1 MAAERLLSRPF
12 VLCFAAN
19 LAQGL
24 SFSLFLHFPGF
35 LNRLGA
41 SEVEIGLISGVAG
54 VAAILAR
61 PPIGPSMDRRGRR
74 RVILLGGMLNVVA
87 CAGYLA
93 VSGIGPL
100 VYGLRIVHGLGVAL
114 LFTALFTYGAD
125 WVPASRRTQGLALFG
140 VSGMLPISLGA
151 VLGDVILARADYGAL
166 FEAAAALALLSFLLS
181 LPLRDRPRDPSG
193 REPSRG
199 FLAALAQRDLLPLWW
214 VGGLFAV
221 ALASVFVF
229 FKRYVEETGIGTVG
243 DFFSAYAGTA
253 IALRLGLGWL
263 PDRVGPKRVL
273 YPALLALVLA
283 FLLLAWAERP
293 GQVLVAGVLF
303 GFGHGFT
310 FPILFGIVVT
320 RAGEADRGSA
330 MAIFTALFDAG
341 VVVGGPL
348 FGAAVTWGGFSA
360 LYLAAAAAVSGGLGV
375 FALWDRGR

>member
-1 MAAERLLSRPF
+1 MPEARLLTRPF

-41 SEVEIGLISGVAG
+41 SEVEIGLISGIAG
-54 VAAILAR
+54 MAAILAR

-74 RVILLGGMLNVVA
+74 GVILLGGLLNVVA

-93 VSGIGPL
+93 VTGIGPL
-100 VYGLRIVHGLGVAL
+100 VYGLRIVQGLGVAM

-125 WVPASRRTQGLALFG
+125 WVPASRRTQGLAIFG

-151 VLGDVILARADYGAL
+151 VLGDWILARASYAEL
-166 FEAAAALALLSFLLS
+166 FEAATGLALLSFLLS
-181 LPLRDRPRDPSG
+181 LPLRDRPRDPRG

-199 FLAALAQRDLLPLWW
+199 FLAALSQPDLLPLWW
-214 VGGLFAV
+214 VGGIFAI

-253 IALRLGLGWL
+253 IALRLFLGWL

-273 YPALLALVLA
+273 FPALLGLVAA
-283 FLLLAWAERP
+283 FLLLADAERP
-293 GQVLVAGVLF
+293 GQVILAGVLF

-310 FPILFGIVVT
+310 FPILFGILVT

-348 FGAAVTWGGFSA
+348 FGAAITWGGFSA
-360 LYLAAAAAVSGGLGV
+360 MYGVAAAAVTLGAAF
-375 FALWDRGR
+375 FAVWDRGR